1 MSGFNEDNFL
11 EELMPLLRRRLTAD
25 PCPEAEAL
33 RAVAEGKA
41 SETLKN
47 AIAMH
52 TARCPACRDLQHRL
66 QAFDD
71 PMLTGME
78 AEWEQTEE
86 RLDGWLESF
95 LTSEAAV
102 YQVGHR
108 TKEARPHLW
117 WKRLVN
123 PPIAWQMRWVLVPVA
138 ASAVVICSFLAGRL
152 SAPRPR
158 ELTAAATPY
167 TSSSPNPQPAGTV
180 ASDHILESR
189 PAQGRHP
196 SQATPRTQPNPAE
209 GAAVASSAP
218 RRISPSPVPPVA
230 PQESARATDTAV
242 LMEPVPS
249 NSGQAPISPS
259 LEPQQ
264 KSTGTMAPAA
274 PISPPVQNEHAVETA
289 EAPRSVPPAG
299 RAGTGVQSSR
309 RGMPNGIM
317 SVVASRK
324 VSPAPGATT
333 VHSPAI
339 PAPPVIT
346 LDAGTRVWIT
356 LQSVRQRA
364 DGVSEFQG
372 VVLLPVMQSGVILLG
387 RNTEVSGTMTV
398 RNGKRSV
405 QILEF
410 LSPGAHYRLRNASG
424 EADLRLLGAGD
435 VVEFDAGRVLETWM
449 ASVSTYEKLPGES
462 RPPE

>member
-230 PQESARATDTAV
+230 PQESARATDTAI
-242 LMEPVPS
+242 LTQPAPS
-249 NSGQAPISPS
+249 NPGTAPISSPLEPPQNLTGASAPVTPISPS
-259 LEPQQ
+259 LR
-264 KSTGTMAPAA
+264 SRR
-274 PISPPVQNEHAVETA
+274 AVETA
-289 EAPRSVPPAG
+289 GVSRTAPLAGRSGTGMPPGHPFSAVNMLLAAPRK
-299 RAGTGVQSSR
+299 
-309 RGMPNGIM
+309 
-317 SVVASRK
+317 VAS
-324 VSPAPGATT
+324 APEATA

-339 PAPPVIT
+339 PAPQVIR

-372 VVLLPVMQSGVILLG
+372 VLLLPVTQSGAVLLG
-387 RNTEVSGTMTV
+387 RNAEVSGTMTV
-398 RNGKRSV
+398 RNGKTSV

-410 LSPGAHYRLRNASG
+410 LSPGARYKLRSASG
-424 EADLRLLGAGD
+424 EADLRLLGAGE
-435 VVEFDAGRVLETWM
+435 VVEFDAGRVLEAWM
-449 ASVSTYEKLPGES
+449 ASVSVYEKLPGDS